1 MIDKCDVHFIADHG
15 NNSADAVDYGLHA
28 SILNV
33 GVVSTVAKPVSK
45 LWGDIFIYIKYLI
58 CIEIILKLP
67 MEQDAFPELLSV
79 INGIVYYNL
88 VIRWMCLFTV
98 LFWCEL

>member
-15 NNSADAVDYGLHA
+15 NNSADVVDYGLHA

-45 LWGDIFIYIKYLI
+45 L
-58 CIEIILKLP
+58 
-67 MEQDAFPELLSV
+67 
-79 INGIVYYNL
+79 
-88 VIRWMCLFTV
+88 
-98 LFWCEL
+98 